1 MYMFFFFKQKT
12 AYEMRISDWSSDVC
26 SSDLIDFDR
35 ILAAALGAIHGLVG
49 RVDQLAYGA
58 RHFGRNQQRAHA
70 TCHRIAR
77 LRQHG
82 RQAGVNIA
90 GDALALRDRR
100 HAHQQCKF
108 IAANTADQIFA
119 AHDRGYPLGERTQD
133 FVAGK
138 VAGTVVRRLDII
150 EVEKNEQERQACK
163 LGRASRRE
171 GVSQSVKLS
180 AGAVHLTNSTI
191 NSSMEAET
199 KYARSIPQKD

>member
-70 TCHRIAR
+70 TCNRIAR

-82 RQAGVNIA
+82 RQAGVKIDGNA
-90 GDALALRDRR
+90 QAPSAWW
-100 HAHQQCKF
+100 HAQPQCKF
-108 IAANTADQIFA
+108 NAPYPEHTISAEQDCENTLTDSTPDYVPAQ
-119 AHDRGYPLGERTQD
+119 P
-133 FVAGK
+133 AG
-138 VAGTVVRRLDII
+138 
-150 EVEKNEQERQACK
+150 
-163 LGRASRRE
+163 
-171 GVSQSVKLS
+171 
-180 AGAVHLTNSTI
+180 
-191 NSSMEAET
+191 
-199 KYARSIPQKD
+199 P